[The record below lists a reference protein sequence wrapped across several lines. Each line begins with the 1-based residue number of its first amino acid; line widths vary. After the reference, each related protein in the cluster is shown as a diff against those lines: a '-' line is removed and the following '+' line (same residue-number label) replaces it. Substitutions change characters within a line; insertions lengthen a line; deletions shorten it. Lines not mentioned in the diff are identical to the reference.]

1 MIDWDTLITPE
12 SSEQTAQNTG
22 NCRNKAGFVGTEI
35 ADCRNTESIDSCG
48 SSSFVPTIPT
58 IPTSFEGGRKEK
70 ENHAPGEGVASDNFR
85 ATETHPINPIAV
97 TLLLT
102 CCNKATINKEE
113 TLEAIWKLQTI
124 PQWEQ
129 VKSWAI
135 LCHNH
140 GIDPVKTIRPYY
152 EARTTGTSCHGCKH
166 LDMKLIPTDGRSVYR
181 FTCAK
186 HHGMLELHFIGERV
200 LIAPDSCSDYQART
214 ASH

>member
-1 MIDWDTLITPE
+1 MINWDALIKPE
-12 SSEQTAQNTG
+12 NGEQIPGNSSEG
-22 NCRNKAGFVGTEI
+22 RYKPGFVVTDS
-35 ADCRNTESIDSCG
+35 AQCRHTESKQSCELQD
-48 SSSFVPTIPT
+48 FVPDVMTVT
-58 IPTSFEGGRKEK
+58 TSFEGGGK
-70 ENHAPGEGVASDNFR
+70 ENNAPGEGVASDNFR

-166 LDMKLIPTDGRSVYR
+166 LDMKLIPTDGRPVYR

-200 LIAPDSCSDYQART
+200 LIAPDSCSDYQTRT
-214 ASH
+214 TNH